1 MEYKILHYTKRNCDC
16 VLVAEEK
23 QMKYLFV
30 FKSRTSAF
38 SFITALRKAG
48 IAAEIVSTP
57 ASKGGGCGLS
67 VKVSD
72 LSKAKKVKK

>member
-1 MEYKILHYTKRNCDC
+1 
-16 VLVAEEK
+16 
-23 QMKYLFV
+23 MKYLFV

-72 LSKAKKVKK
+72 LSKAKKVIRTGQFSVFNGNIRTKTVI

>member
-1 MEYKILHYTKRNCDC
+1 
-16 VLVAEEK
+16 
-23 QMKYLFV
+23 MKYLFV

-57 ASKGGGCGLS
+57 ASKGGCGLS

-72 LSKAKKVKK
+72 LSKAKKVFGLGNFPSLTGIYVQKQ